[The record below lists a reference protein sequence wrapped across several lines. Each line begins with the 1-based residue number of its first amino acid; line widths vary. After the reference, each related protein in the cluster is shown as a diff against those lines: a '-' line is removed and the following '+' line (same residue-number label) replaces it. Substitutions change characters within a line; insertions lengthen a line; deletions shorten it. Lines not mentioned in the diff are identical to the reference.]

1 MINFLK
7 GILAL
12 IILSMIACVPL
23 AVTCA
28 VIKVI
33 FFL

>member
-1 MINFLK
+1 MINAIK

-23 AVTCA
+23 AVACA